1 MLENTVKTYVR
12 INGQDVDADSVDA
25 PADRT
30 YRGAWVNSG
39 ARIVVD
45 MDKARDIHRDNL
57 RRDRAPLLE
66 ALDIQ
71 FMRALEGGHATADI
85 TEQKRVLRDV
95 TSDPRIDA
103 MDTPEGLAAL
113 TLEVLV
119 PHE

>member
-1 MLENTVKTYVR
+1 MPESTVKTYIR

-45 MDKARDIHRDNL
+45 MEKARDIHRDNL

-66 ALDIQ
+66 ALDVQ
-71 FMRALEGGHATADI
+71 FMRALEQGNPTAGI
-85 TEQKRVLRDV
+85 AAQKQRLRDI

-103 MDTPEGLAAL
+103 AATPDALAAV
-113 TLEVLV
+113 TLDVLV
-119 PHE
+119 P